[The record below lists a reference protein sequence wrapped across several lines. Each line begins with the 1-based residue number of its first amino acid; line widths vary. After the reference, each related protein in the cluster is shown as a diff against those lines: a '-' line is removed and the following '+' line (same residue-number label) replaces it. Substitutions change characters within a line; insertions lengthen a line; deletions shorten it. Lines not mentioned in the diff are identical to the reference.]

1 MTDDIIEASYKG
13 NIGAIEMMK
22 LFKNASDKEMMKIDK
37 VINKEDWEGYK
48 KLVKKILG
56 VNLK

>member
-1 MTDDIIEASYKG
+1 MNSIIEAVYKG

-22 LFKNASDKEMMKIDK
+22 LFKNATEKEMVSIEK
-37 VINKEDWEGYK
+37 VIKKEDWEGYK

-56 VNLK
+56 INLK